1 MATQYVNNYAVFRV
15 TSRAAYAVL
24 LSYCV
29 IGFVFLGGCSSQDN
43 HVEVDFSR
51 KIAVDKPMASESS
64 KPKIRIAIGAMISP
78 KETFS
83 SYQDLMNYLGVKLD
97 KQFEIVQR
105 KTYDEINEMLGRGEV
120 DLAFICSGP
129 YVIGKET
136 HNLQLVVA
144 PEVNGSHFYNSYLI
158 VNTGSQ
164 SISLDDLRGKTFAFT
179 DPDSNSGK
187 LAPTAMLA
195 KMGESPETF
204 FSSTTYT
211 YSHDNS
217 IMAVSKGMVDG
228 ASVDGLIWDYFNRTN
243 PEITSSTKIIG
254 KSENYGIPPVVAG
267 KSLPHETRNEIKE
280 ALLRMNSDPK
290 GREILKRL
298 MIDRFVEAQD
308 SWYDSIRETMTLKR
322 RK

>member
-1 MATQYVNNYAVFRV
+1 MLIFAKRTPPI
-15 TSRAAYAVL
+15 VL
-24 LSYCV
+24 SAFNCAILLGCCIVGVAFLS
-29 IGFVFLGGCSSQDN
+29 GCSSQDS
-43 HVEVDFSR
+43 HVEIDFSR
-51 KIAVDKPMASESS
+51 KITVDKPVARESA

-105 KTYDEINEMLGRGEV
+105 KTYDEINEMLGGGEV

-129 YVIGKET
+129 YVIGKKT

-144 PEVNGSHFYNSYLI
+144 PEVNGSHFYNAYLI
-158 VNTGSQ
+158 VNTGSKA
-164 SISLDDLRGKTFAFT
+164 LTLEDLRGKTFAFT
-179 DPDSNSGK
+179 DPDSNTGK
-187 LAPTAMLA
+187 LAPTAMLE
-195 KMGESPETF
+195 KMSESPETF

-217 IMAVSKGMVDG
+217 ILAVSKGMVDG
-228 ASVDGLIWDYFNRTN
+228 ASVDGLIWDYFNKTN

-254 KSENYGIPPVVAG
+254 KSANYGIPPVVAG
-267 KSLPHETRNEIKE
+267 KSLPYEIRNEIKE
-280 ALLRMNSDPK
+280 ALLGMNSDPK

-308 SWYDSIRETMTLKR
+308 SWYDSIRETMTLKQ